1 MPTFTVGLARTCL
14 VKVEAK
20 NIQDVLRAA
29 ESFVD
34 FKDRSVDVERKE
46 LDFRIIEIET
56 VDNDAFEVA

>member
-20 NIQDVLRAA
+20 NIQDALRAA